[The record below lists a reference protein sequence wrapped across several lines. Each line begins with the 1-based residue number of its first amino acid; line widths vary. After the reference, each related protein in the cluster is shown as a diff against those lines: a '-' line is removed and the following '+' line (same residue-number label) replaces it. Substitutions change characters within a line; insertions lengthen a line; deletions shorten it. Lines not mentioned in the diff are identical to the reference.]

1 MSGQHTPGPWGD
13 GIHHRTRS
21 GGREVAHVHA
31 RGRTPPDIVP
41 IAAVPLGVEGYG
53 FEEGCANARL
63 IAASPEMLPALKL
76 AIPLLERER
85 QSLVECCSLL
95 ESDGEGG
102 FRPVDGTLSEDAA
115 PDVAALDE
123 AISAAR
129 AAIAKAEG

>member
-63 IAASPEMLPALKL
+63 IAAAPDLLSAVEELLAAFSDEKEQRMRLPLPSVPEYERCEEAL
-76 AIPLLERER
+76 AI
-85 QSLVECCSLL
+85 
-95 ESDGEGG
+95 
-102 FRPVDGTLSEDAA
+102 
-115 PDVAALDE
+115 
-123 AISAAR
+123 AR
-129 AAIAKAEG
+129 GAIAKARGPKP